1 MNERLA
7 AATHYVIA
15 RHHPSHM
22 GATKLNKVLWF
33 ADCEH
38 YRRHGRTITGEAA
51 YVRKPNGPC
60 TAQFD
65 ATLGLLKERGAI
77 CEESVPTYIGYPRR
91 EFHSLVPPDVSLFS
105 GEEIDI
111 LNEVAKEIARLT
123 AQEASDLSHDDL
135 WTETPSNGLMPVAA
149 GAVKVGG
156 LAADDMDWA
165 RAAFA

>member
-1 MNERLA
+1 MNERLL

-38 YRRHGRTITGEAA
+38 FRRHGRSITGETA
-51 YVRKPNGPC
+51 YVRKPMGPC
-60 TAQFD
+60 SAQFE
-65 ATLGLLKERGAI
+65 ATLASLKERGLI
-77 CEESVPTYIGYPRR
+77 YEESVPTYIGHSRR
-91 EFHSLVPPDVSLFS
+91 ELHSHASPDISEFS

-135 WTETPSNGLMPVAA
+135 WQHTEGNSPMAVAA
-149 GAVKVGG
+149 GAVKVSS
-156 LAADDMDWA
+156 LRPEEMDWA